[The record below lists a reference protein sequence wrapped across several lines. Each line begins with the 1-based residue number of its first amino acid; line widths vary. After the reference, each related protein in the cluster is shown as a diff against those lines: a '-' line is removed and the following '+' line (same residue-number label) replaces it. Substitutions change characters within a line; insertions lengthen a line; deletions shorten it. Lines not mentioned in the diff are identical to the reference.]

1 MGLKSRLWKWLDVRI
16 GLGKLWRAVGK
27 HDVPPE
33 TTRGVYGWFFV
44 LGFVTL
50 GVFLLQILT
59 GVALVSRYVPSTE
72 TAFESIRVLTSEGR
86 PGWMIR
92 GMHYWGASAMI
103 LFMVLHV
110 GRVFTTGSYKY
121 PREVSWITGVLL
133 LVLVLAMGFTGQLLR
148 WNQDGLWGVVV
159 ASQYAG
165 RVPFIGDFLKRMVLA
180 GDAVGGA
187 TLSRFFALHVVIM
200 PLMIL
205 ALVGVHM
212 ALVQYHGISERPR
225 AGDPVDP
232 ATYRQKY
239 KAMLEREGRPYW
251 PHAAWQELVAISAV
265 VAGIMVLAFFVGP
278 RQLGEPPDPA
288 SIPSHPR
295 PDWFLMWYYAL
306 LAVKPRG
313 FEDAVMVYLPIV
325 AFVALILLP
334 LVRSTGERA
343 PSKRPVA
350 MGGAAVIALAL
361 GTLTIMGYRG
371 PWVPDLETT
380 PLTATDL
387 GDVPPGVLEGAGIF
401 HSHGCQYCHAVLG
414 RGGGWGPDLTHAAE
428 RMGPGVITDRILN
441 GIGEMPSYRGELTA
455 AELSALLAF
464 LAAAAESEP

>member
-1 MGLKSRLWKWLDVRI
+1 MGLIAGVRKWLDDRL
-16 GLGKLWRAVGK
+16 GLGRLWEAIGK
-27 HDVPPE
+27 HDVPKE
-33 TTRGVYGWFFV
+33 TTEGAYGWLYV

-50 GVFLLQILT
+50 GVLILQIVT
-59 GVALVSRYVPSTE
+59 GAALVTRYIPATDG
-72 TAFESIRVLTSEGR
+72 AFESLRVLTTGDRSGR
-86 PGWMIR
+86 MIR

-103 LFMVLHV
+103 LFMVFHV
-110 GRVFTTGSYKY
+110 ARVFVTGAYKF
-121 PREVSWITGVLL
+121 PREANWITGVLL
-133 LVLVLAMGFTGQLLR
+133 LVLVIAMGFTGQLLR

-165 RVPFIGDFLKRMVLA
+165 RVPLIGDFLQRMILA

-187 TLSRFFALHVVIM
+187 TLTRFYALHVVVM

-205 ALVGVHM
+205 ALVGIHM
-212 ALVQYHGISERPR
+212 ALVQYHGIAERPR
-225 AGDPVDP
+225 AGEPVDP
-232 ATYRQKY
+232 ATYRARY
-239 KAMLEREGRPYW
+239 DAILERRGRSYW
-251 PHAAWQELVAISAV
+251 PHAAWQELVAIAAV
-265 VAGIMVLAFFVGP
+265 VFGIMALAFFVGP
-278 RQLGEPPDPA
+278 RDLGQPPDPA

-325 AFVALILLP
+325 AFAWLILLP

-350 MGGAAVIALAL
+350 MGGAAAIALAL

-371 PWVPDLETT
+371 SWVPDLETE
-380 PLTATDL
+380 PLTAVEL
-387 GDVPPGVLEGAGIF
+387 GDVAPEILEGAAIY

-414 RGGGWGPDLTHAAE
+414 RGGGWGPDLTHAAD
-428 RMGPGVITDRILN
+428 RMGAGVLTDRILN
-441 GIGEMPSYRGELTA
+441 GIGSMPGYRGELTTE
-455 AELSALLAF
+455 ELAALLAF
-464 LAAAAESEP
+464 LGGAAGSEP